1 MRFSKTEFADV
12 IGVSRQTLYAYIKK
26 GILPVDADGKIDSRE
41 ALRAL
46 ERYRNRK
53 IYGKLDLDLDLS
65 HLGSTT
71 WPR

>member
-1 MRFSKTEFADV
+1 MKFSKTQFADV
-12 IGVSRQTLYAYIKK
+12 VGVSRQTVWAYIKK
-26 GILPVDADGKIDSRE
+26 GILPVDVDGKIDSRE

-53 IYGKLDLDLDLS
+53 IYGRLDLDLDLS
-65 HLGSTT
+65 HLGSMT